1 MTFRAYTSPGTGV
14 DAHRSVT
21 HAPNHWS
28 SDEDGARTPVAPREG
43 ELMRRRVLGILTAAV
58 AFVGALAGAA
68 GSSGATGAVDLYVGD
83 WAGGA
88 IAHLDPSTG
97 TIGPPISVG
106 QGIIDV
112 AISADGWMAYVTGVP
127 FGLVPVMLE
136 TSTAGTAIPMSC
148 ATNIAIVPGREKAYV
163 TQSCGTTVVPV
174 DLATNTP
181 GTPIQVGPSP
191 WDVAI
196 APDGETAYVTT
207 GDGALTTPD
216 ALVPIDV
223 ATDTA
228 GTPIPL
234 GTGGSAAGV
243 AITPDG
249 GTAFVAEELQG
260 VVTPVDLVTRIVGA
274 PIPVPAHPLGLVL
287 TPDGSR
293 LFVTHYSL
301 FPSPSPSPSPGA
313 EPPPADVTPIDV
325 ASRTALPQLVVGG
338 QTLGAAVTPDGATV
352 FVTFNGS
359 ASVPQR
365 AVVPIDVATNSVG
378 VAIPVSGEPTALA
391 IRPPRVP
398 DNTPPSVTLET
409 TPAVPT
415 GGGGAWFNQQDLALG
430 TLTVT
435 AHASDAGSGVAS
447 VSCDH
452 DGTSGSAVGA
462 RLVVDGLGD
471 GIHAFSCTARDRAG
485 NVMTAPVTGT
495 YQVDGTPPTLAP
507 TVHGSGPG
515 GAVLVGDP
523 TPSASANAV
532 DGGSGLLTASCGTP
546 DVASVG
552 SHTVGCTATDVAGNT
567 RTTQASYVV
576 EYRLVGLVPA
586 DGTVARSGQPLKLAV
601 TLADASGAPA
611 TLCAGCSVQ
620 AEAFA
625 VNGSG
630 QDAGPFPMRYHNGS
644 GEYRAS
650 WKPSPSGLGTTR
662 ITVSVLYP
670 GTSVATTV
678 SALVTIT

>member
-1 MTFRAYTSPGTGV
+1 
-14 DAHRSVT
+14 
-21 HAPNHWS
+21 
-28 SDEDGARTPVAPREG
+28 
-43 ELMRRRVLGILTAAV
+43 MRRRVLGILTAVV
-58 AFVGALAGAA
+58 ALVGALAGAA
-68 GSSGATGAVDLYVGD
+68 GSGAATGAVDLYVGD
-83 WAGGA
+83 WAGGV
-88 IAHLDPSTG
+88 IARLDPSTG

-106 QGIIDV
+106 QGIIDM
-112 AISADGWMAYVTGVP
+112 AISADGWMAYVTGAP
-127 FGLVPVMLE
+127 FGVVPVMLE

-148 ATNIAIVPGREKAYV
+148 ATNIAIVPGKEKAYV

-174 DLATNTP
+174 DLVTNTP

-196 APDGETAYVTT
+196 APDGATAYVTT
-207 GDGALTTPD
+207 GDGVSTTQD

-234 GTGGSAAGV
+234 GTGGRAAGV

-260 VVTPVDLVTRIVGA
+260 VVTPVDLVTRAVGA

-301 FPSPSPSPSPGA
+301 FPSSG

-359 ASVPQR
+359 TSLPQR
-365 AVVPIDVATNSVG
+365 AVVPIDVATNSLG
-378 VAIPVSGEPTALA
+378 VAIPVSGEPTAVA
-391 IRPPRVP
+391 IRPPRIV
-398 DNTPPSVTLET
+398 DTTAPSVMLET
-409 TPAVPT
+409 TPAAPT
-415 GGGGAWFNQQDLALG
+415 GGGGSWFNQQDIASG

-435 AHASDAGSGVAS
+435 AHASDSGSGVAS

-452 DGTSGSAVGA
+452 DGTSTSAAGA
-462 RLVVDGLGD
+462 RLVVNGLGD
-471 GIHAFSCTARDRAG
+471 GVHAFSCTATDRAG
-485 NVMTAPVTGT
+485 NVMTAPVMGS
-495 YQVDGTPPTLAP
+495 YRVDRTPPTLAP

-523 TPSASANAV
+523 APFASANAV
-532 DGGSGLLTASCGTP
+532 DGGSGLLAASCATP

-552 SHTVGCTATDVAGNT
+552 PDTVSCAATDVAGNT
-567 RTTQASYVV
+567 RTAQASYVV
-576 EYRLVGLVPA
+576 EYRLVGLVPT
-586 DGTVARSGQPLKLAV
+586 DGTVARAGQPLKLAV
-601 TLADASGAPA
+601 TLADARGAPA
-611 TLCAGCSVQ
+611 ALCAGCSVQ
-620 AEAFA
+620 IQAFA

-650 WKPSPSGLGTTR
+650 WKPSTLGLGTTR
-662 ITVSVLYP
+662 IAVSVLYP